1 MKRLI
6 NKDCHAVNSSS
17 VILQNIIKKKKKELK
32 EKLMV
37 DEARSGL

>member
-17 VILQNIIKKKKKELK
+17 VILQNIIKKKKELK